1 MMSAREHLLSLIDE
15 PDPFDLPDAEV
26 APIQLEAARELFAER
41 REQIPV
47 LRRRAEDMGVDE
59 IDVMD
64 DVVPLLFA
72 HTVYKSYPPSFVE
85 KGRWDGMLQW
95 LQTLSVRSTKDVDV
109 HGVTDADDW
118 IARLEEAGHHIL
130 ATSGT
135 SGKMSF
141 LNHAPMD
148 WERKLR
154 HWRKALGWPYLRAAR
169 DRPFY
174 SLGPSAGPSS
184 VIESARIG
192 AQLWA
197 PPGDAHF
204 LTDEPLRIS
213 EVAAGVVMRK
223 RMAEGSATPGE
234 ITEFEAANQAR
245 GRRMTEAVRAMSD
258 EILDRRH
265 EPMVLTGLWS
275 QHLAIIQRAK
285 ERGIADGDFHPQS
298 VVAAGGGVKG
308 VSLPPDYRERV
319 DRFYGE
325 VVRTS
330 GYGMTEMAQMMVRC
344 EARRYH
350 RAPGLVMLILD
361 RMGERLLSAED
372 AVDGRVEGRFA
383 FLDLSFEGRWGGM
396 ISGDKVT
403 VDFGRCPC
411 GRHGPTLLDSIT
423 RWSEPGVDDH
433 IGCAGTI
440 DAYVRGAI
448 SEGETV

>member
-1 MMSAREHLLSLIDE
+1 MTSAREELLDLIDAPNAFDRPASELE
-15 PDPFDLPDAEV
+15 PL
-26 APIQLEAARELFAER
+26 QLEATRELFAER
-41 REQIPV
+41 RTQIPV

-59 IDVMD
+59 IGCLD

-72 HTVYKSYPPSFVE
+72 HTVYKSYPPSFIE
-85 KGRWDGMLQW
+85 NGRWAGMLQW
-95 LQTLSVRSTKDVDV
+95 LQSLSVRETTGVDV
-109 HGVTDADDW
+109 SGVTDADDW
-118 IARLEEAGHHIL
+118 IARLEAAGHHIL

-141 LNHAPMD
+141 LNHAPKD
-148 WERKLR
+148 RVRKLR
-154 HWRKALGWPYLRAAR
+154 HWRNALGWPYLRPNQ

-184 VIESARIG
+184 VIEAARIG
-192 AQLWA
+192 AELWA

-204 LTDEPLRIS
+204 LTDEPLRIA
-213 EVAAGVVMRK
+213 EIAAGVAMRR
-223 RMAEGSATPGE
+223 RMGDGSATPGE
-234 ITEFEAANQAR
+234 IGQFEADANAR
-245 GRRMTEAVRAMSD
+245 GRRMAGAVREMAD

-275 QHLAIIQRAK
+275 QHLAIIERA
-285 ERGIADGDFHPQS
+285 RARSIPDDDFHPKT

-308 VSLPPDYRERV
+308 ISLPPDYRETV
-319 DRFYGE
+319 DAFYGD

-350 RAPGLVMLILD
+350 RAPGLVMLLLD
-361 RMGERLLSAED
+361 RMGERLLTAED
-372 AVDGRVEGRFA
+372 AVDGRCEGRFG

-411 GRHGPTLLDSIT
+411 GREGPTILDSIT

-440 DAYVRGAI
+440 DAYVRGALA
-448 SEGETV
+448 EGEAA